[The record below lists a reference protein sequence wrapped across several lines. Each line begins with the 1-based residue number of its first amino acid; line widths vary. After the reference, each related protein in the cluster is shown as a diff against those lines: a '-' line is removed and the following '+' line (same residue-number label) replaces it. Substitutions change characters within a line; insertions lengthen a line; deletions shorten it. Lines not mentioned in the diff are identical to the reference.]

1 MQWLEQSLASR
12 REGLDPQ
19 TEAFIVWAWQ
29 HQKELDL
36 TAEQVLPRSEATCVA
51 AFWEVLSLFHRSSNL
66 AESSHS
72 WLRPYLQV
80 HRGIPVWLL
89 PLLQIFWNHHPFQR
103 GERQGK
109 SPLALAG
116 VDDVPTLAEL
126 FDRLVGRQP
135 SIRAPDFFCQK
146 CATRFQP
153 KFETFR
159 LKHLL
164 ASPISC
170 RRSFSPAVT
179 CLHYYMQV
187 RISWR
192 GC

>member
-1 MQWLEQSLASR
+1 MVTPESGASR
-12 REGLDPQ
+12 R
-19 TEAFIVWAWQ
+19 VSWQ

-66 AESSHS
+66 AESLHS

-146 CATRFQP
+146 YATRFQP

-159 LKHLL
+159 NYVFPLNITAGYSFDCIRGGCLVLGRPLL
-164 ASPISC
+164 GSARHGMPVG
-170 RRSFSPAVT
+170 R
-179 CLHYYMQV
+179 
-187 RISWR
+187 
-192 GC
+192 